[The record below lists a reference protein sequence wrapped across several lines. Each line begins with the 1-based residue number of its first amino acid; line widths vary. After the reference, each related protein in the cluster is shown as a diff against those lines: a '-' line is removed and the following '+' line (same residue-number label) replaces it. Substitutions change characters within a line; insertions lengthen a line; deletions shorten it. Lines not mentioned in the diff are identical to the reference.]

1 MDERDQHILRLL
13 HTAGLDYVS
22 TASLAA
28 MTGLSTRT
36 VIRRLEKLE
45 TESQA
50 KGFQLEKNRQK
61 GYRLRV
67 LDSRSFDLFW
77 RELVKKSAHSDV
89 VFEIALS
96 LLLDGSVR
104 LDDLAEKQNY
114 SRSSLSRMLS
124 EVTAFLALYG
134 LALES
139 KAYKGLIVVGNEMAI
154 RAAIAKLAFS
164 ECSAEQ
170 LKGRFALP
178 DFDMDAVLSCVE
190 AAREKHGYRKEEQA
204 ARNFLSYLMLCAAR
218 MKNGCAVDW
227 EPEDVVLHESSME
240 AVTEVLSGIPALFP
254 EAPASSEIRYL
265 SLAFEHAYLSTLQF
279 RQSYRDHPGFYQKHV
294 IEALGRINVNYHKDF
309 FDDPLLVGE
318 LSEQLA
324 ASGHRYL
331 LGIDTEAPYAE
342 MVQIRFPMARY
353 FALELAEVI
362 SRETKMPVLP
372 GELGLLT
379 MHIAASLERTEHPKK
394 RVALL
399 YRSEFG
405 SASLLKSRLQRE
417 YEDLEIVGAYG
428 MEEAEALPPSVDIY
442 LVTAPME
449 GGVLNGKPVIALSP
463 LLGEDDRRTLD
474 AALRSLHP
482 PVAFKS
488 FFSEDCFFV
497 VERQMKKEAALQ
509 TLLDALVTRGRISLA
524 DKAAVLAREALA
536 STEVVPSVVMPHCFI
551 QGTSFLAFAVLKTPI
566 PWEKTKARLV
576 LLGFFQKGD
585 ERIKHLLPQLYRV
598 LEYEDNV
605 MSLAESGSYQEFS
618 KKLQAIM
625 GKR

>member
-13 HTAGLDYVS
+13 RTAGLDYVS

-45 TESQA
+45 AESQTN
-50 KGFQLEKNRQK
+50 GFLLEKNRRK
-61 GYRLRV
+61 GYRLQV
-67 LDSRSFDLFW
+67 LDARSFDLFW
-77 RELVKKSAHSDV
+77 RDAVEKSAHSDV
-89 VFEIALS
+89 VHEIALS
-96 LLLDGSVR
+96 LLLDGSIR

-134 LALES
+134 LALEN
-139 KAYKGLIVVGNEMAI
+139 KAYKGLIVTGNEMAI

-164 ECSAEQ
+164 GHTAEQ
-170 LKGRFALP
+170 IKGRFALP
-178 DFDMDAVLSCVE
+178 DFDMDAALSCIE
-190 AAREKHGYRKEEQA
+190 AAREKHGFRKKEQG
-204 ARNFLSYLMLCAAR
+204 NFLSYLMLCAAR
-218 MKNGCAVDW
+218 IRIGCALDW
-227 EPEDVVLHESSME
+227 EPEDVVLQESSVD

-254 EAPASSEIRYL
+254 EVPDPLEIRYL

-279 RQSYRDHPGFYQKHV
+279 RQSYRDNPGFYQKHV
-294 IEALGRINVNYHKDF
+294 IEAFGRIKVNYHKDF
-309 FDDPLLVGE
+309 FDDPLVLGE

-362 SRETKMPVLP
+362 TRETKMPVLP
-372 GELGLLT
+372 GELGLLI

-428 MEEAEALPPSVDIY
+428 MEEAEALTPSLDLY

-474 AALRSLHP
+474 AALRALHP
-482 PVAFKS
+482 PVALKS
-488 FFSEDCFFV
+488 FFQEDCFFV
-497 VERQMKKEAALQ
+497 VERQMKKDAALQ
-509 TLLDALVTRGRISLA
+509 TLLDTLVTRGRISSA
-524 DKAAVLAREALA
+524 DKAAILAREALA
-536 STEVVPSVVMPHCFI
+536 STEVVPSVAMPHCFI

-566 PWEKTKARLV
+566 LWEKTKARLV

-585 ERIKHLLPQLYRV
+585 ERIKQLLPQLYRV
-598 LEYEDNV
+598 LEYEENV
-605 MSLAESGSYQEFS
+605 LSLAESGSYQEFS
-618 KKLQAIM
+618 NKLQAIM
-625 GKR
+625 EKR